1 MKHERRVSHV
11 AGAGGARGPQ
21 QRAQLVRG
29 GGERVRGQT
38 VELVKAPPRAAQRN
52 AAQQATHTFR
62 VHCLKITLIL
72 CNILILLK
80 KQILVYN
87 QTLTHW
93 ATTASIIFLI
103 YLVHIYVIKERL
115 RLILTRGLVFNL
127 YSLRLILFWESVLI
141 DTDTGVFTD
150 LPLDNIFFYTI
161 IALILAFNS
170 IFII

>member
-80 KQILVYN
+80 K
-87 QTLTHW
+87 TD
-93 ATTASIIFLI
+93 S
-103 YLVHIYVIKERL
+103 RL
-115 RLILTRGLVFNL
+115 QSNAYPLSYDSFNNIFNL
-127 YSLRLILFWESVLI
+127 SRTYICNKRTFKIDPYKRISLQLV
-141 DTDTGVFTD
+141 
-150 LPLDNIFFYTI
+150 
-161 IALILAFNS
+161 
-170 IFII
+170 